1 MKAKRAEKRRQARK
15 NNKTWKKM
23 LEKEKEMK
31 EESESSVQAT
41 NKDPYEW
48 ISDDDEIVEIPVP
61 QSVL

>member
-23 LEKEKEMK
+23 LEKEKEIK
-31 EESESSVQAT
+31 EEGESSAQAT